1 MSDNISVSPALAA
14 GVRAPAPAK
23 SLSFLEGVAMI
34 VGTNIG
40 AGVLSIAYASSKAG
54 FLPLLFWLV
63 LVGSLTTITMLYVA
77 ESTLRTRA
85 HLQLSGLAKRYVGGT
100 GARLMFA
107 SVCVNSVGALTAYMT
122 GSGKLLQSLFGISP
136 ALGSLLF
143 FVPAAGVLYLGLKAI
158 GRGEKFISIGMV
170 VMLTALVAATLL
182 KDTTQMRNL
191 LDGDWRYMVPVF
203 NVVVFCFSAQYIVPE
218 MARGFADKPE
228 QLPKAI
234 IVGMVVTFI
243 LLAAVPMSVIA
254 LSGLGD
260 ISDVATISG
269 RALGQWAFFS
279 ANIFALCAMLTSYW
293 GLGGS
298 FLTNI
303 FDKFRLGNDELP
315 LRRFG
320 VLLLVVVPP
329 FVLAYSGLVSFVNAL
344 YFAGVF
350 SGVILSIM
358 PMLILRGARKHG
370 DQTPRWQCNWITHPL
385 LQVSI
390 VLLYGQRGVRHRFIV
405 RLSALWMVICLPSSS
420 DVVSRH

>member
-1 MSDNISVSPALAA
+1 MPSENLSISPAAAA
-14 GVRAPAPAK
+14 GERASAPAK

-54 FLPLLFWLV
+54 YLPLLFWLV
-63 LVGSLTTITMLYVA
+63 VVGCLTTITMLYVA
-77 ESTLRTRA
+77 ESTLRTQA
-85 HLQLSGLAKRYVGGT
+85 HLQLSGLARRYVGGF
-100 GARLMFA
+100 GAWLMFA

-122 GSGKLLQSLFGISP
+122 GSGKLLQSLLGISP

-143 FVPAAGVLYLGLKAI
+143 FIPAALVLYLGLKAI

-170 VMLTALVAATLL
+170 VMIAMLVTATLL
-182 KDTTQMRNL
+182 KETTQIRNL
-191 LDGDWRYMVPVF
+191 LDGDWRFMVPVF
-203 NVVVFCFSAQYIVPE
+203 SVVVFCFSAQYIVPE
-218 MARGFADKPE
+218 MARGFSDKPA

-234 IVGMVVTFI
+234 IVGMAITFL
-243 LLAAVPMSVIA
+243 LLAVVPMSVIA
-254 LSGLGD
+254 LSGLD
-260 ISDVATISG
+260 HISDVATISWG
-269 RALGQWAFFS
+269 QALGQWAFFS

-303 FDKFRLGNDELP
+303 FDKFRLGDDEQP
-315 LRRFG
+315 FRRFS
-320 VLLLVVVPP
+320 VLLLVVLPP
-329 FVLAYSGLVSFVNAL
+329 FALAYSGLVSFVNAL

-358 PMLILRGARKHG
+358 PMLILRGARKSG
-370 DQTPRWQCNWITHPL
+370 DRLPLWQCNWITHPI

-390 VLLYGQRGVRHRFIV
+390 VLLYIS
-405 RLSALWMVICLPSSS
+405 SAVYAVAALLGYLPAGW
-420 DVVSRH
+420 

>member
-1 MSDNISVSPALAA
+1 MPSDNITLSPALA
-14 GVRAPAPAK
+14 GERASAPAK

-63 LVGSLTTITMLYVA
+63 LVGCLTTITMLYVA

-85 HLQLSGLAKRYVGGT
+85 HLQLSGLAKRYVGGL
-100 GARLMFA
+100 GAWLMFA

-136 ALGSLLF
+136 AFGSLLF
-143 FVPAAGVLYLGLKAI
+143 FIPAAGVLYLGLKAI

-170 VMLTALVAATLL
+170 VMLSVLVMATLL

-191 LDGDWRYMVPVF
+191 LDGDWRFMVPVF

-218 MARGFADKPE
+218 MARGFSNKPE

-234 IVGMVVTFI
+234 IVGMVITFV
-243 LLAAVPMSVIA
+243 LLAAVPLSVIA
-254 LSGLGD
+254 LSGLDG
-260 ISDVATISG
+260 ISDVATISWG
-269 RALGQWAFFS
+269 QALGQWAFFS

-303 FDKFRLGNDELP
+303 FDKFRLGDDEQP

-329 FVLAYSGLVSFVNAL
+329 FVLAYSGFVSFVNAL

-358 PMLILRGARKHG
+358 PIMPMLILRGARKNG
-370 DQTPRWQCNWITHPL
+370 DMTPRWQCNWITHPL
-385 LQVSI
+385 LQISI
-390 VLLYGQRGVRHRFIV
+390 VLLY
-405 RLSALWMVICLPSSS
+405 LSSAVYAIASLLGFLPAGW
-420 DVVSRH
+420 

>member
-1 MSDNISVSPALAA
+1 MSSENISISPALAA
-14 GVRAPAPAK
+14 GVRTSAPAK

-63 LVGSLTTITMLYVA
+63 LVGGLTTITMLYVA

-85 HLQLSGLAKRYVGGT
+85 HLQLSGLAKRYVGGI
-100 GARLMFA
+100 GAWLMFA

-136 ALGSLLF
+136 AIGSLLF

-191 LDGDWRYMVPVF
+191 LDGDWRFMVPVF

-218 MARGFADKPE
+218 MARGFSDKPE

-234 IVGMVVTFI
+234 IVGMAITFV

-254 LSGLGD
+254 LSGLNN
-260 ISDVATISG
+260 ISDVATISWG
-269 RALGQWAFFS
+269 QALGQWAFFS

-303 FDKFRLGNDELP
+303 FDKFRLGNDEQP

-329 FVLAYSGLVSFVNAL
+329 FALAYSGLVSFVNAL

-385 LQVSI
+385 LQISI
-390 VLLYGQRGVRHRFIV
+390 VLLY
-405 RLSALWMVICLPSSS
+405 LASAVYAIASLLGYLPSGW
-420 DVVSRH
+420 

>member
-1 MSDNISVSPALAA
+1 MSDNTSVSPALAA

-85 HLQLSGLAKRYVGGT
+85 HLQLSGLAKRYVGGL
-100 GARLMFA
+100 GAWLMFA

-203 NVVVFCFSAQYIVPE
+203 NVVVFCFSGQYIVPE

-234 IVGMVVTFI
+234 IVGMAVTFI

-254 LSGLGD
+254 LSGLDG
-260 ISDVATISG
+260 ISDVATISWG
-269 RALGQWAFFS
+269 QALGQWAFFS

-329 FVLAYSGLVSFVNAL
+329 FALAYSGLVSFVNAL

-385 LQVSI
+385 LQISI
-390 VLLYGQRGVRHRFIV
+390 VLLY
-405 RLSALWMVICLPSSS
+405 LASAVYAIASLLGYLPSGW
-420 DVVSRH
+420 

>member
-1 MSDNISVSPALAA
+1 
-14 GVRAPAPAK
+14 
-23 SLSFLEGVAMI
+23 MI

-85 HLQLSGLAKRYVGGT
+85 HLQLSGLAKRYVGGS

-260 ISDVATISG
+260 ISDVPPSPG
-269 RALGQWAFFS
+269 RAGAV
-279 ANIFALCAMLTSYW
+279 
-293 GLGGS
+293 
-298 FLTNI
+298 
-303 FDKFRLGNDELP
+303 
-315 LRRFG
+315 G
-320 VLLLVVVPP
+320 VLLRQHLRAVCDADLVLGIGRQLPDQYFRQVSAGQRRAAAAPLRCAAAGGSAAVRAGLQRAGVVRQRALLRRGVQRGDPVDHADADPARRAETWRPDPALAVQLDHAPAAAGQHCAAVPP
-329 FVLAYSGLVSFVNAL
+329 
-344 YFAGVF
+344 
-350 SGVILSIM
+350 
-358 PMLILRGARKHG
+358 ARC
-370 DQTPRWQCNWITHPL
+370 TPSLHC
-385 LQVSI
+385 
-390 VLLYGQRGVRHRFIV
+390 
-405 RLSALWMVICLPSSS
+405 
-420 DVVSRH
+420 

>member
-1 MSDNISVSPALAA
+1 MSDNTSVSPALAA

-85 HLQLSGLAKRYVGGT
+85 HLQLSGLAKRYVGGL
-100 GARLMFA
+100 GAWLMFA

-122 GSGKLLQSLFGISP
+122 GSGKLLQSLLGISP

-191 LDGDWRYMVPVF
+191 LDGDWRFMVPVF

-234 IVGMVVTFI
+234 IVGMAVTFI

-254 LSGLGD
+254 LSGLDG
-260 ISDVATISG
+260 ISDVATISWG
-269 RALGQWAFFS
+269 QALGQWAFFS

-329 FVLAYSGLVSFVNAL
+329 FALAYSGLVSFVNAL

-385 LQVSI
+385 LQISI
-390 VLLYGQRGVRHRFIV
+390 VLLY
-405 RLSALWMVICLPSSS
+405 LASAVYAIASLLGYLPSGW
-420 DVVSRH
+420 

>member
-1 MSDNISVSPALAA
+1 MSSDNITLSSALTA
-14 GVRAPAPAK
+14 GERAPAPAK

-63 LVGSLTTITMLYVA
+63 LVGCLTTITMLYVA

-85 HLQLSGLAKRYVGGT
+85 HLQLSGLAKRYVGGL
-100 GARLMFA
+100 GAWLMFA

-122 GSGKLLQSLFGISP
+122 GSGKLLHSLLGISP
-136 ALGSLLF
+136 ALGSVLF
-143 FVPAAGVLYLGLKAI
+143 FIPAAGVLYLGLKAI

-170 VMLTALVAATLL
+170 VMLSVLVMATLL

-191 LDGDWRYMVPVF
+191 LDGNWRFMVPVF

-218 MARGFADKPE
+218 MARGFSDKPE
-228 QLPKAI
+228 MLPKAI
-234 IVGMVVTFI
+234 IVGMVTTFV
-243 LLAAVPMSVIA
+243 LLAVVPLSVIV
-254 LSGLGD
+254 LSGLDG
-260 ISDVATISG
+260 ISDVATISWG
-269 RALGQWAFFS
+269 QALGQWAFFS

-303 FDKFRLGNDELP
+303 FDKFRLGNDEQP

-329 FVLAYSGLVSFVNAL
+329 FVLAYSGFVSFVNAL

-370 DQTPRWQCNWITHPL
+370 DMTPRWQCNWITHPL
-385 LQVSI
+385 LQIVI
-390 VLLYGQRGVRHRFIV
+390 VLLY
-405 RLSALWMVICLPSSS
+405 LSSAVYAIASLLGYLPAGW
-420 DVVSRH
+420 

>member
-1 MSDNISVSPALAA
+1 MSSENISISPALAA
-14 GVRAPAPAK
+14 GVRTSAPAK

-85 HLQLSGLAKRYVGGT
+85 HLQLSGLAKRYVGGI
-100 GARLMFA
+100 GAWLMFA

-136 ALGSLLF
+136 AIGSLLF

-191 LDGDWRYMVPVF
+191 LDGDWRFMVPVF

-218 MARGFADKPE
+218 MARGFSDKPE

-234 IVGMVVTFI
+234 IVGMAVTFV

-254 LSGLGD
+254 LSGLNN
-260 ISDVATISG
+260 ISDVATISWG
-269 RALGQWAFFS
+269 QALGQWAFFS

-303 FDKFRLGNDELP
+303 FDKFRLGNDEQP

-329 FVLAYSGLVSFVNAL
+329 FALAYSGLVSFVNAL

-385 LQVSI
+385 LQISI
-390 VLLYGQRGVRHRFIV
+390 VLLY
-405 RLSALWMVICLPSSS
+405 LASAVYAVASLLGYLPSGW
-420 DVVSRH
+420 

>member
-1 MSDNISVSPALAA
+1 MSDNTSVSPALAA

-85 HLQLSGLAKRYVGGT
+85 HLQLSGLAKRYVGGL
-100 GARLMFA
+100 GAWLMFA

-191 LDGDWRYMVPVF
+191 LDGDWRFMVPVF

-234 IVGMVVTFI
+234 IVGMAVTFI

-254 LSGLGD
+254 LSGLDG
-260 ISDVATISG
+260 ISDVATISWG
-269 RALGQWAFFS
+269 QALGQWAFFS

-329 FVLAYSGLVSFVNAL
+329 FALAYSGLVSFVNAL

-385 LQVSI
+385 LQISI
-390 VLLYGQRGVRHRFIV
+390 VLLY
-405 RLSALWMVICLPSSS
+405 LASAVYAIASLLGYLPSGW
-420 DVVSRH
+420 

>member
-1 MSDNISVSPALAA
+1 MSDNISVSPALGA

-85 HLQLSGLAKRYVGGT
+85 HLQLSGLAKRYVGGL
-100 GARLMFA
+100 GAWLMFA

-254 LSGLGD
+254 LSGLDD
-260 ISDVATISG
+260 ISDVATISWG
-269 RALGQWAFFS
+269 QALGQWAFFS

-358 PMLILRGARKHG
+358 PMLILRGARKQG

-385 LQVSI
+385 LQISI
-390 VLLYGQRGVRHRFIV
+390 VLLY
-405 RLSALWMVICLPSSS
+405 LASAVYAIASLLGYLPSGW
-420 DVVSRH
+420 

>member
-1 MSDNISVSPALAA
+1 MSSENISISPALAA
-14 GVRAPAPAK
+14 GVRTSAPAK

-85 HLQLSGLAKRYVGGT
+85 HLQLSGLAKRYVGGI
-100 GARLMFA
+100 GAWLMFA

-136 ALGSLLF
+136 AIGSLLF

-191 LDGDWRYMVPVF
+191 LDGDWRFMVPVF

-218 MARGFADKPE
+218 MARGFSDKPE

-234 IVGMVVTFI
+234 MVGMAVTFV

-254 LSGLGD
+254 LSGLNN
-260 ISDVATISG
+260 ISDVATISWG
-269 RALGQWAFFS
+269 QALGQWAFFS

-303 FDKFRLGNDELP
+303 FDKFRLGNDEQP

-329 FVLAYSGLVSFVNAL
+329 FALAYSGLVSFVNAL

-385 LQVSI
+385 LQISI
-390 VLLYGQRGVRHRFIV
+390 VLLY
-405 RLSALWMVICLPSSS
+405 LASAVYAVASLLGYLPSGW
-420 DVVSRH
+420 

>member
-1 MSDNISVSPALAA
+1 MSSDNTRISSALAT
-14 GVRAPAPAK
+14 GRRTPAPFK

-40 AGVLSIAYASSKAG
+40 AGVLSIAYASKKAG

-63 LVGSLTTITMLYVA
+63 LVGVLTTITMLYVA

-85 HLQLSGLAKRYVGGT
+85 HLQLSGLAKRYVGSV
-100 GARLMFA
+100 GAWLMFV
-107 SVCVNSVGALTAYMT
+107 SVCINSVGALTAYMT
-122 GSGKLLQSLFGISP
+122 GSGKLLQSLLGISP
-136 ALGSLLF
+136 TLGSLLF

-170 VMLTALVAATLL
+170 VMLSVLVAATLL
-182 KDTTQMRNL
+182 KDSTQMRHL
-191 LDGDWRYMVPVF
+191 LDGDWRFMVPLF

-218 MARGFADKPE
+218 MARGFAYKPE

-243 LLAAVPMSVIA
+243 LLAVVPMSVIA
-254 LSGLGD
+254 LSGPDD
-260 ISDVATISG
+260 ISDVATISWG
-269 RALGQWAFFS
+269 QALGQWAFFS
-279 ANIFALCAMLTSYW
+279 TNVFALCAMLTSYW

-303 FDKFRLGNDELP
+303 FDKFRLGNDEQP

-358 PMLILRGARKHG
+358 PILILRGARKYS
-370 DQTPRWQCNWITHPL
+370 DQTPLWQCSWITHPL
-385 LQVSI
+385 LQISI
-390 VLLYGQRGVRHRFIV
+390 VLLY
-405 RLSALWMVICLPSSS
+405 LTSAVYAIASLLGYLPSGW
-420 DVVSRH
+420 

>member
-85 HLQLSGLAKRYVGGT
+85 HLQLSGLAKRYVGGL
-100 GARLMFA
+100 GAWLMFA

-254 LSGLGD
+254 LSGLDD
-260 ISDVATISG
+260 ISDVATISWG
-269 RALGQWAFFS
+269 QALGQWAFFS

-329 FVLAYSGLVSFVNAL
+329 FALAYSGLVSFVNAL

-370 DQTPRWQCNWITHPL
+370 DQPPRWQCNWITHPL
-385 LQVSI
+385 LQISI
-390 VLLYGQRGVRHRFIV
+390 VLLY
-405 RLSALWMVICLPSSS
+405 LASAVYAIASLLGYLPSGW
-420 DVVSRH
+420 

>member
-1 MSDNISVSPALAA
+1 MSSENISISPALAA
-14 GVRAPAPAK
+14 GVRTSAPAK

-85 HLQLSGLAKRYVGGT
+85 HLQLSGLAKRYVGGI
-100 GARLMFA
+100 GAWLMFA

-136 ALGSLLF
+136 AIGSLLF

-191 LDGDWRYMVPVF
+191 LNGDWRFMVPVF

-218 MARGFADKPE
+218 MARGFSDKPE

-234 IVGMVVTFI
+234 IVGMAVTFV

-254 LSGLGD
+254 LSGLNN
-260 ISDVATISG
+260 ISDVATISWG
-269 RALGQWAFFS
+269 QALGQWAFFS

-303 FDKFRLGNDELP
+303 FDKFRLGNDEQP

-329 FVLAYSGLVSFVNAL
+329 FALAYSGLVSFVNAL

-385 LQVSI
+385 LQISI
-390 VLLYGQRGVRHRFIV
+390 VLLY
-405 RLSALWMVICLPSSS
+405 LASAVYAIASLLGYLPSGW
-420 DVVSRH
+420 

>member
-1 MSDNISVSPALAA
+1 MSSENISISPALAA
-14 GVRAPAPAK
+14 GVRTSAPAK

-85 HLQLSGLAKRYVGGT
+85 HLQLSGLAKRYVGGI
-100 GARLMFA
+100 GAWLMFA

-136 ALGSLLF
+136 AIGSLLF

-191 LDGDWRYMVPVF
+191 LDGDWRFMVPVF

-218 MARGFADKPE
+218 MARGFSDKPE

-234 IVGMVVTFI
+234 IVGMAVTFV

-254 LSGLGD
+254 LSGLNN
-260 ISDVATISG
+260 ISDVATISWG
-269 RALGQWAFFS
+269 QTLGQWAFFS

-303 FDKFRLGNDELP
+303 FDKFRLGNDEQP

-329 FVLAYSGLVSFVNAL
+329 FALAYSGLVSFVNAL

-385 LQVSI
+385 LQISI
-390 VLLYGQRGVRHRFIV
+390 VLLY
-405 RLSALWMVICLPSSS
+405 LASAVYAIASLLGYLPSGW
-420 DVVSRH
+420 

>member
-1 MSDNISVSPALAA
+1 
-14 GVRAPAPAK
+14 
-23 SLSFLEGVAMI
+23 MI

-85 HLQLSGLAKRYVGGT
+85 HLQLSGLAKRYVGGL
-100 GARLMFA
+100 GAWLMFA

-254 LSGLGD
+254 LSGLDD
-260 ISDVATISG
+260 ISDVATISWG
-269 RALGQWAFFS
+269 QALGQWAFFS

-315 LRRFG
+315 LRRFRCAAAG
-320 VLLLVVVPP
+320 GSAAVR
-329 FVLAYSGLVSFVNAL
+329 AGLQR
-344 YFAGVF
+344 AGVVRQRALLRR
-350 SGVILSIM
+350 GVQ
-358 PMLILRGARKHG
+358 RGDPVDHADADPARRAETWRPDPALAVQLDHAPAAAG
-370 DQTPRWQCNWITHPL
+370 QHCAAVP
-385 LQVSI
+385 
-390 VLLYGQRGVRHRFIV
+390 GQRGVRHRFIV